1 MKALDRAVE
10 ERERRELALR
20 DFRASDLINLLR
32 SDETI
37 EKNLREALQQVGAP
51 AAVASIEEL
60 NKVVKDSYSTAGRAA
75 ALIASLFKGR
85 NVAIALFGVAALIVA
100 PPLVG
105 EFVKTYFPA
114 NSESLSK
121 AVTGFAVAAASSPR
135 CCAAR
140 SASSTRVSTPW
151 PRPSAKSTNNS
162 TRKRAEP
169 SAAEKDLLRQVGEAK
184 AAETTAAQRLAAVS
198 AAAQALEEKLAAIE
212 RGRSLRCTRGR
223 TQPLGRLSPPSR
235 LMAVIRRDFED
246 LIKRLQEGQ
255 INPAK
260 RVDRIILYID
270 DLDRLPAE
278 KVIDV
283 LQAVHLLLTF
293 PLFVVV
299 VCVDPRWLLHALKTI
314 SGRWRTGSW
323 PGANA
328 SAATPQ
334 DYLEKIFQIPFSV
347 RPMDDKGFSN
357 LMRGVF
363 SAANAS
369 SASPAGGRQE
379 QPPVDDRADPR
390 PEPAKPSPEA
400 PAPTD
405 RQRDGPATPP
415 EAKPAP
421 PPPTLETLAQAIAI
435 CAPEAA
441 FAETLYGLLPT
452 RAAPSGSPMSTGC

>member
-1 MKALDRAVE
+1 M
-10 ERERRELALR
+10 
-20 DFRASDLINLLR
+20 LR

-121 AVTGFAVAAASSPR
+121 AVTGFAVAAADWSPR

-140 SASSTRVSTPW
+140 SASSTRVSTPS

-162 TRKRAEP
+162 TTGSAPSPRLRKRTCYG
-169 SAAEKDLLRQVGEAK
+169 KWAK
-184 AAETTAAQRLAAVS
+184 PRRPKPRRRRKGWRRRAPPRRRS
-198 AAAQALEEKLAAIE
+198 RKSFAAIE
-212 RGRSLRCTRGR
+212 HHGAWLEHLVAKHNRSDDYRRH
-223 TQPLGRLSPPSR
+223 LG

-260 RVDRIILYID
+260 RVDRIILYLD

-299 VCVDPRWLLHALKTI
+299 VCVDPRWLLHALKTNFGALAHGGT
-314 SGRWRTGSW
+314 GREPTPAPRRRRIIWRRSFKSR
-323 PGANA
+323 
-328 SAATPQ
+328 SACVRSTTEEALQPDARRLFGRQ
-334 DYLEKIFQIPFSV
+334 RQFS
-347 RPMDDKGFSN
+347 F
-357 LMRGVF
+357 
-363 SAANAS
+363 
-369 SASPAGGRQE
+369 AGGQ
-379 QPPVDDRADPR
+379 
-390 PEPAKPSPEA
+390 
-400 PAPTD
+400 
-405 RQRDGPATPP
+405 
-415 EAKPAP
+415 
-421 PPPTLETLAQAIAI
+421 
-435 CAPEAA
+435 
-441 FAETLYGLLPT
+441 
-452 RAAPSGSPMSTGC
+452 